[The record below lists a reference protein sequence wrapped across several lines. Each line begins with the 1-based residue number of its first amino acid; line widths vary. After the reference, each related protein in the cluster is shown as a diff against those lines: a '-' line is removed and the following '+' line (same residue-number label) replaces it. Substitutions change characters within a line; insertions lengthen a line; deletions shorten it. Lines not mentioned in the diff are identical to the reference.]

1 MAGMACVVAIA
12 PLNAA
17 EQSFS
22 KGEGARAVLCVYLH
36 WADDI
41 MRLRRPLAHIFL
53 HLVPLS
59 TFAHEKEQS
68 DSGGGDSAAR
78 CPWYDEP
85 CFDEDTRNVLIG

>member
-1 MAGMACVVAIA
+1 
-12 PLNAA
+12 
-17 EQSFS
+17 
-22 KGEGARAVLCVYLH
+22 
-36 WADDI
+36 
-41 MRLRRPLAHIFL
+41 MRLRRPLAHILL